1 MATGR
6 GIAFVRTQIT
16 LIESMANREA
26 DEHLWNR
33 FFDLYYSAMVKYAE
47 MFCASHDAEDIVQRV
62 LVKLV
67 GILKSG
73 RYERRPGVR
82 FRSYLMT
89 LIRHEFIDWRRE
101 ETARGLGMNTAAMR
115 VLFLLLAAA
124 LAGAAVS
131 MAGLLSFVGLL
142 VPHAVRRL
150 GAKQTKHL
158 LPLCALFGAGF
169 VTLCD
174 TAARTWFAPYE
185 LPVGILMAFLGAPF
199 FVWILLRSKGGHARA

>member
-101 ETARGLGMNTAAMR
+101 ETARGLGAKVPLLEGAAFSVQPDAAARIDAEWRIATRAAAVER
-115 VLFLLLAAA
+115 VLT
-124 LAGAAVS
+124 S
-131 MAGLLSFVGLL
+131 MAMPDGWRSATAKDVRL
-142 VPHAVRRL
+142 VNA
-150 GAKQTKHL
+150 T
-158 LPLCALFGAGF
+158 
-169 VTLCD
+169 
-174 TAARTWFAPYE
+174 
-185 LPVGILMAFLGAPF
+185 
-199 FVWILLRSKGGHARA
+199 

>member
-62 LVKLV
+62 LVTLG

-101 ETARGLGMNTAAMR
+101 ETARGLGAKVPLLEGAAFSVQPDAAARIDAEWRIATRAAAVERVLTSMAMPDAMR
-115 VLFLLLAAA
+115 RAYRAYVIEGHPPDEVAKA
-124 LAGAAVS
+124 LG
-131 MAGLLSFVGLL
+131 
-142 VPHAVRRL
+142 VRRGYVL
-150 GAKQTKHL
+150 QAKSRI
-158 LPLCALFGAGF
+158 
-169 VTLCD
+169 D
-174 TAARTWFAPYE
+174 AR
-185 LPVGILMAFLGAPF
+185 V
-199 FVWILLRSKGGHARA
+199 RAVEAMYGE

>member
-67 GILKSG
+67 EILKSG
-73 RYERRPGVR
+73 RYERNG
-82 FRSYLMT
+82 
-89 LIRHEFIDWRRE
+89 HD
-101 ETARGLGMNTAAMR
+101 
-115 VLFLLLAAA
+115 
-124 LAGAAVS
+124 
-131 MAGLLSFVGLL
+131 
-142 VPHAVRRL
+142 
-150 GAKQTKHL
+150 
-158 LPLCALFGAGF
+158 
-169 VTLCD
+169 
-174 TAARTWFAPYE
+174 
-185 LPVGILMAFLGAPF
+185 
-199 FVWILLRSKGGHARA
+199 GGG